1 MNIFCHFATKSVLK
15 CANVQSHIAGPKNC
29 RMHTYGTHISK
40 CCVHVRNWFCNS
52 QCDKNKS
59 QKQWTYDWTQF
70 RLFLNNYFFFFHSGE
85 RYSQKR
91 ERQEALL
98 PHLSS
103 TTLPLLA
110 ACHHQLQPRIL
121 NPFLSFGTVQY
132 GNGSFHFSNASQNT
146 MV

>member
-1 MNIFCHFATKSVLK
+1 MCNCTLQVQKIAACTHTAHTFQNAVCMCEIDFATHSVIK
-15 CANVQSHIAGPKNC
+15 IKVKNNGL
-29 RMHTYGTHISK
+29 MIEPNLDYFWIIIS
-40 CCVHVRNWFCNS
+40 
-52 QCDKNKS
+52 
-59 QKQWTYDWTQF
+59 
-70 RLFLNNYFFFFHSGE
+70 FFVHSGE
-85 RYSQKR
+85 RYRAERR

-103 TTLPLLA
+103 APLPLLA